1 MFRRALLVLLAALF
15 LGALVAC
22 GGGGGGGG
30 SASEES
36 DGTEPSEQSEIGD
49 AASADAPAEPE
60 ESGPGAEDAGAL
72 GDVAGESS
80 ESAAEITFTGE
91 GGESFCSQMIEIQT
105 SFESAEPSGATY
117 SALATKIAA
126 VTPPPELEAD
136 WPFFVE
142 MNNALAADPTGD
154 VLSGTGGEENAQR
167 FGEVSTKVSEYMTQ
181 VCGL

>member
-1 MFRRALLVLLAALF
+1 LLVLSVITFLGPLAA
-15 LGALVAC
+15 C
-22 GGGGGGGG
+22 GGGGGG

-36 DGTEPSEQSEIGD
+36 GSEPSEQSDIGD

-60 ESGPGAEDAGAL
+60 ESGPGAEDAGTL

-80 ESAAEITFTGE
+80 ASSPEITFTGA
-91 GGESFCSQMIEIQT
+91 GGEAFCAQMAEIQA
-105 SFESAEPSGATY
+105 SFETAESSEATY

-142 MNNALAADPTGD
+142 MNNALAADPNGD
-154 VLSGTGGEENAQR
+154 VLTGTGGEENAQR
-167 FGEVSTKVSEYMTQ
+167 FGEVSTRVSKYMTQ
-181 VCGL
+181 VCDL